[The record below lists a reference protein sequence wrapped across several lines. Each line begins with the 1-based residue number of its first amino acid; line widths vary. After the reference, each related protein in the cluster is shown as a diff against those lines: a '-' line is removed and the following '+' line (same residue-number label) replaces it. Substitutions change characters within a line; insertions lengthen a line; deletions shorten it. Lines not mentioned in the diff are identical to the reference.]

1 MTKTS
6 ASIAQKEKVFSSAL
20 SRNKDW
26 RQAARETA
34 AKAKADLTGRSCDAA
49 LFFMSEPYQD
59 MDAAELSSLL
69 SKELGAPALLGC
81 NASGVIGQDREIE
94 MEPALSLLAMSLPG
108 VKISPFSLSETEIA
122 SLSSGADLVKL
133 LDIYPTDKPSFLC
146 LADPMSCDADKLL
159 GLFNTG
165 YPGRPL
171 VGGMAS
177 GPAVGRESWI
187 SLGGSS
193 EPAAACGLALSGDLE
208 IETVVSQGC
217 RPIGEPFI
225 ITKAEE
231 HVLYSLASRPAVKV
245 LLETIENLSPVDRA
259 LARHSLLAGLVMNEY
274 QSKFKRGDFLIRN
287 LIGSDPAQGALMV
300 GAELRPGQTLQF
312 QLRDAKTSA
321 EDLEAL
327 LKNPAV
333 RPGTAAAR
341 GALLVSCCGRG
352 RGFYGQP
359 DHDIGLLQSLRGP
372 LPVAGFFAN
381 GEFGSVAGKNY
392 VHGYTS
398 SLAIFR

>member
-6 ASIAQKEKVFSSAL
+6 ASIAQKEKIFSSAL

-34 AKAKADLTGRSCDAA
+34 TKAKADLMGRSCDAA
-49 LFFMSEPYQD
+49 LFFMSEPYPD
-59 MDAAELSSLL
+59 ADAAELSSLF
-69 SKELGAPALLGC
+69 SKELGAPVLLGC
-81 NASGVIGQDREIE
+81 NASGVIGQNHEIE
-94 MEPALSLLAMSLPG
+94 MGPALSLLAMSLPG
-108 VKISPFSLSETEIA
+108 VKISPFSLSEAEIA
-122 SLSSGADLVKL
+122 SLNSGAGMVQL

-159 GLFNTG
+159 GLFNAG
-165 YPGRPL
+165 YPGRPV

-177 GPAVGRESWI
+177 GPAVGRESWL
-187 SLGGSS
+187 SLGGAV
-193 EPAAACGLALSGDLE
+193 EPATACGLALSGDLE

-225 ITKAEE
+225 ITKAEG
-231 HVLYSLASRPAVKV
+231 HMLYSLASRPAVKV

-274 QSKFKRGDFLIRN
+274 QSTFKRGDFLIRN
-287 LIGSDPAQGALMV
+287 LMGSDPAQGALMV

-327 LKNPAV
+327 LKNPAAG
-333 RPGTAAAR
+333 RPAAAR

-352 RGFYGQP
+352 RGLYGRP